1 MTDLPPQTRATG
13 GRKAAYVVLAVSMI
27 TVWEG
32 YQKVGWHDPIDPK
45 GVNTVCYGHI
55 EDVQI
60 GETYTKTQCEEM
72 LASDLPRY
80 EAMVNKCIHVKM
92 PPHRHAAI
100 ISFTYNV
107 GGGALCKSSVARK
120 LNAGDVQGGCDALL
134 LYNRANGK
142 VIRGLENRRQAERKY
157 CLMDN

>member
-1 MTDLPPQTRATG
+1 MTTEPRPSTGKRA
-13 GRKAAYVVLAVSMI
+13 AAVALAVGMI

-32 YQKVGWHDPIDPK
+32 YQKVGWHDPIDPP
-45 GVNTVCYGHI
+45 GINTVCYGHI
-55 EDVQI
+55 EDVEI
-60 GETYTKTQCEEM
+60 GDTYTKTQCEEM

-80 EAMVNKCIHVKM
+80 MAMVERCIHVPM
-92 PPHRHAAI
+92 PPHRHAAM

-120 LNAGDVQGGCDALL
+120 LNASDVQGGCDALL

-142 VIRGLENRRQAERKY
+142 EIRGLTNRRIAERKY
-157 CLMDN
+157 CLMAD

>member
-1 MTDLPPQTRATG
+1 MTELKKQTSSK
-13 GRKAAYVVLAVSMI
+13 KALVVVLAVGMI

-32 YQKVGWHDPIDPK
+32 LQRVAWHDPIDPP
-45 GVNTVCYGHI
+45 GINTVCYGHI
-55 EDVQI
+55 EDVEI
-60 GETYTKTQCEEM
+60 GDTYTKTQCEEM

-80 EAMVNKCIHVKM
+80 QAMVDRCIKVPM
-92 PPHRHAAI
+92 PPHRHAAM

-107 GGGALCKSSVARK
+107 GGGALCRSSVARK

-142 VIRGLENRRQAERKY
+142 EIRGLSRRRHAERKY
-157 CLMDN
+157 CLMND

>member
-1 MTDLPPQTRATG
+1 MIKPAPAPNN
-13 GRKAAYVVLAVSMI
+13 RKAIVVVLAVGMI

-32 YQKVGWHDPIDPK
+32 YQKVGWHDPIDPP
-45 GVNTVCYGHI
+45 GINTVCYGHI
-55 EDVQI
+55 EDVEI
-60 GETYTKTQCEEM
+60 GDTYTKTQCQEM
-72 LASDLPRY
+72 LATDLPRY
-80 EAMVNKCIHVKM
+80 EAMVDKCIKVPM

-107 GGGALCKSSVARK
+107 GGGALCRSSVARK

-142 VIRGLENRRQAERKY
+142 VIRGLTNRRVAERKY
-157 CLMDN
+157 CLMND